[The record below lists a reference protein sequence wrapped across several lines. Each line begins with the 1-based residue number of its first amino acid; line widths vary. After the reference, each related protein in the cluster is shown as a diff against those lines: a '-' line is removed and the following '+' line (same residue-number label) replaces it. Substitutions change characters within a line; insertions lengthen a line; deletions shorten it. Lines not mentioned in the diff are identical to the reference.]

1 MNGDGKHGSIK
12 VKAFWK
18 SKTFWGA
25 IIAALPIPAAPII
38 AVAVQA
44 LPDIGTTASTEDPV
58 VTLVQGAISIL
69 GAVIVIYGRYKA
81 DMPITFR

>member
-1 MNGDGKHGSIK
+1 M
-12 VKAFWK
+12 KAFWK

-25 IIAALPIPAAPII
+25 IIAALPVPAAPLI

-44 LPDIGTTASTEDPV
+44 LPDFGTTAAAEDPI
-58 VTLVQGAISIL
+58 VTVIQGFISIL

-81 DMPITFR
+81 DMPIAFTK